1 MDVFRLIEELDIDFD
16 ALFNASPNAYV
27 LFDTRLFIAGC
38 NDAYLASVGRERR
51 EDIVGRYLFD
61 AFPSAPD
68 SESYRLL
75 RQSLDH
81 VLLTQRADTI
91 ALIPYDVSPPGGGP
105 EMRYWSATHS
115 PVFGADGTLR
125 YILQHTVDVTELR
138 ALREQA
144 QDRSILEAGLLT
156 RARKVQAESERL
168 KDLFAQAPGFV
179 GILTGPDHV
188 FEIANA
194 AYRRLVGGRNLV
206 GLAVRDALP
215 EVVDQGFVGLLDEVW
230 RTGTPYVGHGVPVL
244 LHQGPDLEEERFVDF
259 VYQPLRDDH
268 GTVYGIFV
276 LGNDVTEQKRAEDR
290 LTTIAQESAHRVKN
304 TLAMAQAVVS
314 ASIREA
320 KDLPEAGKTILDRLA
335 VLAITQ
341 PALIEGTL
349 APADIALVVPAVMEL
364 HRDLFGRIEMSGPH
378 AALEPATSQG
388 LALILHELA
397 TNAIKY
403 GALSSEG
410 GRVAIDWRL
419 IADEGRVELV
429 WQESGGP
436 VVCAPASKGFGTR
449 LIERALPAGS
459 GNSVAHAFHASG
471 VTCRCS
477 LALA

>member
-1 MDVFRLIEELDIDFD
+1 MFRLIENLDIDFD

-27 LFDTRLFIAGC
+27 LFDPDLVIAGC
-38 NDAYLASVGRERR
+38 NDAYLASVNRDSRE
-51 EDIVGRYLFD
+51 EIVGRHLFD
-61 AFPSAPD
+61 AFPADPD

-75 RQSLDH
+75 KQSLDH
-81 VLLTQRADTI
+81 VLHTERPDTI
-91 ALIPYDVSPPGGGP
+91 ALIPYDVSHPGEP
-105 EMRYWSATHS
+105 AETRYWSATHS
-115 PVFGADGTLR
+115 PVFDRDARLR
-125 YILQHTVDVTELR
+125 YVLQHTVDVTELQG
-138 ALREQA
+138 LRERA
-144 QDRSILEAGLLT
+144 QDRTIMEAGLLT

-194 AYRRLVGGRNLV
+194 AYRRLVGGRELV
-206 GLAVRDALP
+206 GLPVRAALP
-215 EVVDQGFVGLLDEVW
+215 EVVGQGFIDLLDDVR
-230 RTGTPYVGHGVPVL
+230 RTGTPYVGHGVPVVL
-244 LHQGPDLEEERFVDF
+244 QQGPGIEEERFVDF
-259 VYQPLRDDH
+259 VYQPLRDEH
-268 GTVYGIFV
+268 GTIYGIFV
-276 LGNDVTEQKRAEDR
+276 LGNDVTEQQRAEER
-290 LTTIAQESAHRVKN
+290 LRTIAQESAHRVKN

-320 KDLPEAGKTILDRLA
+320 ADLPGAGKTILDRLA

-364 HRDLFGRIEMSGPH
+364 HRDLFGRIDIAGPH

-403 GALSSEG
+403 GALSNEIGS
-410 GRVAIDWRL
+410 VSISWHP
-419 IADEGRVELV
+419 IPDEGRLELV
-429 WQESGGP
+429 WKEAGGP
-436 VVCAPASKGFGTR
+436 LVQEPPSKGFGTR
-449 LIERALPAGS
+449 LIERALPAS
-459 GNSVAHAFHASG
+459 KGNSVALAFDGSG
-471 VTCRCS
+471 VICRCS